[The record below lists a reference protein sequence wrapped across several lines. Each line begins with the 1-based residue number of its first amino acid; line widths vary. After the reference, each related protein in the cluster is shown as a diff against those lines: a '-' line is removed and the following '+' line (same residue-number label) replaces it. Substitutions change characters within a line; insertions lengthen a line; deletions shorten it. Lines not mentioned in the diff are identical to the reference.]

1 MGGRKTR
8 DGNKSL
14 FNLLEGGAKNK
25 PKPTNAKVAKR
36 MATGPSGPGNNL
48 LRGLEK
54 AAGVPHQDLGNYS
67 VARTAK
73 LVSVA
78 MAKREASKAKPVGQ
92 KDLKYLGDRSV
103 LQAAREGRA
112 ADRAAD
118 RAEFGPGRKVSA
130 EQAAAESGARKQM
143 PGGGFGSGG
152 SRLPAD
158 AAAMNKLGAGG
169 QGLRTAW
176 LNSLT
181 RESEAAAKREASA
194 QKDLKYLGD
203 RSVLQAAR
211 EGRAADR
218 AADRA
223 EFGPGRKVSAEQAA
237 AESGARKQAGGGG
250 GGGRGSGGGGGGKA
264 QKRHPAGVPSGGRF
278 A

>member
-78 MAKREASKAKPVGQ
+78 M
-92 KDLKYLGDRSV
+92 
-103 LQAAREGRA
+103 
-112 ADRAAD
+112 
-118 RAEFGPGRKVSA
+118 
-130 EQAAAESGARKQM
+130 
-143 PGGGFGSGG
+143 
-152 SRLPAD
+152 
-158 AAAMNKLGAGG
+158 
-169 QGLRTAW
+169 
-176 LNSLT
+176 
-181 RESEAAAKREASA
+181 AKREASA